1 MHLVIFTTKFQ
12 LVFSEMKQTF
22 LFLTTILLLLSCK
35 NETKKTAATATEVSE
50 LTTHFA
56 EGFNIK
62 NYEGYKT
69 ITITNPW
76 PGADKKFTY
85 ALIEKGTNLENKD
98 EFDAVVETPIQS
110 IVVTST
116 THIPSLEALGVA
128 KKLVG
133 FPNLE
138 YISSEKTRKNIDA
151 GKLKELGKN
160 ESINTEVLRAL
171 SPDAVITFAVEGDN
185 KTVATIQ
192 KTGIPVLYN
201 ADWTETTPLG
211 KAEWI
216 KFFGVLFNK
225 EKEADSIF
233 NHIKTEYLSA
243 KKIAQKASKTPTVLS
258 GALYK
263 DVWYLPQGDSWAAQF
278 IADANGDY
286 LWKESEGTGSIS
298 LNIESVLE
306 KGKEAEF
313 WIGPGQFTSLSQ
325 LEEYNKVY
333 AQFDAFQQDR
343 VYSFTNKKGAT
354 GGVIYYELAPNRP
367 DLVLKD
373 MIKILHPELLPDYEL
388 YFFSKLN

>member
-1 MHLVIFTTKFQ
+1 MQKTL
-12 LVFSEMKQTF
+12 
-22 LFLTTILLLLSCK
+22 LFVSFILLFVSCK
-35 NETKKTAATATEVSE
+35 TETKKTTSATSEFLE
-50 LTTHFA
+50 LTTDFA
-56 EGFNIK
+56 EGFVIK

-76 PGADKKFTY
+76 PGAEKEFIY
-85 ALIEKGTNLENKD
+85 ALVEKGTKLPD
-98 EFDAVVETPIQS
+98 EAKFDAVVETPLNS

-116 THIPSLEALGVA
+116 THIPSLESLGVIE
-128 KKLVG
+128 KLVG

-138 YISSEKTRKNIDA
+138 YISSEATRKNIDL
-151 GKLKELGKN
+151 GKIKELGKN
-160 ESINTEVLRAL
+160 ESINTEVLIAL

-192 KTGIPVLYN
+192 KTSIPVLYN

-216 KFFGVLFNK
+216 KFFGILFNK

-233 NHIKTEYLSA
+233 NSIKSEYISA
-243 KKIAQKASKTPTVLS
+243 KKIAQQAAETPTVLS
-258 GALYK
+258 GAMYK

-298 LNIESVLE
+298 LNVESVLE
-306 KGKEAEF
+306 KGKSADF
-313 WIGPGQFTSLSQ
+313 WIGPGQFSSRSQ
-325 LEEYNKVY
+325 MEEYNKVY
-333 AQFDAFQQDR
+333 AQFDAFQTDQ
-343 VYSFTNKKGAT
+343 VYSFTTKKGAT
-354 GGVIYYELAPNRP
+354 DGVIYYELAPNRP

-373 MIKILHPELLPDYEL
+373 MIKILHPELLQDYKL
-388 YFFSKLN
+388 YFFSKLD